1 MLIIRHPLNSRFEL
15 SKARPSVLLWHF
27 DSISKSMRSNQA
39 RSQDVKFGGAKLFL
53 EGQLP
58 TQTENVN
65 TNTKKSWYNVICKSM
80 SKWTAIFF
88 KKVLNL
94 SV

>member
-1 MLIIRHPLNSRFEL
+1 
-15 SKARPSVLLWHF
+15 
-27 DSISKSMRSNQA
+27 MRYTLKQA

-53 EGQLP
+53 EGQLS

-65 TNTKKSWYNVICKSM
+65 TNTKKTWYNVMQKYAKM
-80 SKWTAIFF
+80 VSKIIFF

>member
-1 MLIIRHPLNSRFEL
+1 MSFEFLTYLILHTL
-15 SKARPSVLLWHF
+15 ARLGL
-27 DSISKSMRSNQA
+27 KQA
-39 RSQDVKFGGAKLFL
+39 RSQDVKFGGVKLFL
-53 EGQLP
+53 EGQLS

-65 TNTKKSWYNVICKSM
+65 TNTKKTWYNVMQKYVKM
-80 SKWTAIFF
+80 VSKIIFF